1 MSRKK
6 TKNRVPAHIKEIVH
20 ERSDY
25 ICEAMI
31 REAGC
36 TWKATDIHHRK
47 LRSQGGEHTTV
58 NCVFICRECHHYIH
72 MHPAISYYNGWL
84 VKSSHDPAKAPF
96 KRRGSFVQLM
106 EDGEM
111 TGI

>member
-1 MSRKK
+1 VARKK
-6 TKNRVPAHIKEIVH
+6 TKNRMPAHIVEIVH
-20 ERSDY
+20 ERSNFE
-25 ICEAMI
+25 CEAMI

-36 TWKATDIHHRK
+36 NGRGEHHHHRQ
-47 LRSQGGEHTTV
+47 LRSQGGAHLVV
-58 NCVFICRECHHYIH
+58 NIIHICHLCHHYIH

-96 KRRGSFVQLM
+96 KRHGSFVQLM